1 MVTFASLCGI
11 VVSILLIKYRERMA
25 DMLGSAEWMNYFGGP
40 YNFIIIISVVMF
52 FWSVSALF
60 GITDIF
66 FAPLR
71 WLIPKSM
78 VGG

>member
-1 MVTFASLCGI
+1 MTTFFSVFGI
-11 VVSILLIKYRERMA
+11 IASILLIAYRERAA

-40 YNFIIIISVVMF
+40 YNFIIIVSVFIFFTCISF
-52 FWSVSALF
+52 LF